1 MKYVKR
7 QPTLI
12 LILMFMFFFCAGV
25 SFLSAA
31 ADPFYKKL
39 LQEGK
44 TFLAEGKYKDA
55 VESFRI
61 AEFGLLDEKESLKEL
76 YFFYS
81 LAFLKLGKLGEA
93 QKIIKNME
101 TELHIDINDL
111 KTLSI
116 PPSIKTDAKI
126 LQATLFKSQGTKG
139 TDTWGKNYSFEWLFW
154 NTLQKLDDNK
164 FDAVKNNI
172 KKLEKIDKDDT
183 RIFYINGIV
192 KFKKK
197 KYKACIESLNKVV
210 LKAMLITIDPSLR
223 ENLYYY
229 LTLSYHYL
237 ENKEQSQ
244 KFYQRISDKAMKAK
258 LDKIIKKIN
267 TQEKSVTIDKRKNI

>member
-1 MKYVKR
+1 MKYVKK
-7 QPTLI
+7 QPTLV
-12 LILMFMFFFCAGV
+12 LILMSIFFFCTGG
-25 SFLSAA
+25 SYLSAA

-44 TFLAEGKYKDA
+44 TFLAEGKYQDA

-61 AEFGLLDEKESLKEL
+61 AEFGLLDEKEILKEL

-81 LAFLKLGKLGEA
+81 LAFLKLGKLDEA
-93 QKIIKNME
+93 LKIMKNMG
-101 TELHIDINDL
+101 TELHVDINEL
-111 KTLSI
+111 KALSI
-116 PPSIKTDAKI
+116 PPSIKTDAKV
-126 LQATLFKSQGTKG
+126 LQATLFKRQGIKG
-139 TDTWGKNYSFEWLFW
+139 TDAWGKKYSFEWLFW
-154 NTLQKLDDNK
+154 NTLQKLEDNN
-164 FDAVKNNI
+164 FNAVKNNI
-172 KKLEKIDKDDT
+172 KRLEKIDENDT

-210 LKAMLITIDPSLR
+210 LTAMLITIDPSLR

-237 ENKEQSQ
+237 KNKEQSQ
-244 KFYQRISDKAMKAK
+244 KFYQKISDQATKAK
-258 LDKIIKKIN
+258 LDEMIKKTK
-267 TQEKSVTIDKRKNI
+267 TQEKNGTIDKKK

>member
-1 MKYVKR
+1 MKYVKK
-7 QPTLI
+7 QPTLV
-12 LILMFMFFFCAGV
+12 LTLMSIFFFCAGV
-25 SFLSAA
+25 SYLSPA

-39 LQEGK
+39 FQEGK
-44 TFLAEGKYKDA
+44 TFLAEGKYQEAIENFK
-55 VESFRI
+55 I
-61 AEFGLLDEKESLKEL
+61 AEFGLLEEKEILKEL

-81 LAFLKLGKLGEA
+81 LAFLKVGKLGEA

-101 TELHIDINDL
+101 TELHVDINDL

-116 PPSIKTDAKI
+116 PPSIKTDAKV
-126 LQATLFKSQGTKG
+126 LQAILFKREGIKEP
-139 TDTWGKNYSFEWLFW
+139 DAWGKIYNFEWLFW

-172 KKLEKIDKDDT
+172 EKLKKIDKNDT

-210 LKAMLITIDPSLR
+210 LTAMLITIDPSLR

-244 KFYQRISDKAMKAK
+244 KFYQKISDKAMKAK

-267 TQEKSVTIDKRKNI
+267 TKEKNGTIDKKK